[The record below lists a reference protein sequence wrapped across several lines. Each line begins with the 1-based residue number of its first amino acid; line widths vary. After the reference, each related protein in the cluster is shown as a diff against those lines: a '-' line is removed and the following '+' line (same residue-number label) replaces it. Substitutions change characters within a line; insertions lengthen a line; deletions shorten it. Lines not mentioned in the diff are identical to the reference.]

1 MNKIIALLLILTMLA
16 LSACNQSQSTSSR
29 AERSK
34 PRLEVTSQVVM
45 LRRAPAANAL
55 IMPDGTLKIDD
66 VDLPQSPAT
75 RVKLQKLFGQLQML
89 RQHALGIMSS
99 HTPPDTNT
107 KPNALTLQTTPEIDA
122 LKTELLHDI
131 PALQP
136 YQESFSN
143 LKASPR

>member
-99 HTPPDTNT
+99 HTP
-107 KPNALTLQTTPEIDA
+107 QTPTPSR
-122 LKTELLHDI
+122 TH
-131 PALQP
+131 
-136 YQESFSN
+136 
-143 LKASPR
+143 